1 MNPWVLILAALAGLI
16 LLYALFFYLASIV
29 QQGSPFRIWLS
40 YLGPRIRSR
49 LTLYIPRRNTE
60 EYQRSLYPKD
70 LPVPK
75 DPDQPKPSAPVAH
88 AKKPAPKPTI
98 RKPVPLPA
106 TLTTMAAPRSGPLP
120 SRIARQLA
128 DEQRRVWVKYLNEG
142 QQQVEDKVEIYSATA
157 WGHLH
162 VWFCFKRKRDTL
174 PRNRIVAWQILA
186 EHFERS
192 PAMEQWARRAS
203 LAHLV
208 KRLRH
213 IFTRQP

>member
-1 MNPWVLILAALAGLI
+1 MNPWVLILAAIAGLI

-29 QQGSPFRIWLS
+29 QEGSPFRIWLS

-70 LPVPK
+70 LPAPK
-75 DPDQPKPSAPVAH
+75 EPDPPKPPAPVAH
-88 AKKPAPKPTI
+88 PKKPAPTPTS
-98 RKPVPLPA
+98 RKPAPLPA
-106 TLTTMAAPRSGPLP
+106 TLPAMTAPCSDPLP
-120 SRIARQLA
+120 SQTARHA
-128 DEQRRVWVKYLNEG
+128 ASEQRRLWVKYLNEG
-142 QQQVEDKVEIYSATA
+142 NQQVEDKLEIYRATV

-162 VWFCFKRKRDTL
+162 VWFCYKRKRDTL
-174 PRNRIVAWQILA
+174 PRDRIVAWQILN

-203 LAHLV
+203 LTHFV
-208 KRLRH
+208 KRFRH
-213 IFTRQP
+213 ILTRQP